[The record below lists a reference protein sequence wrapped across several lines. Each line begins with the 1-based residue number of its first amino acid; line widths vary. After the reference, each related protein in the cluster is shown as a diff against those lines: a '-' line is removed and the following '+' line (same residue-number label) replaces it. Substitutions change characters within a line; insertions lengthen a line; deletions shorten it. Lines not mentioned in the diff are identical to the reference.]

1 MIGKDEKKL
10 CDIAKQTGMP
20 LPESIRDAPD
30 LLPGLDLYY
39 EAFQR
44 LTTSRAFGMGAVG
57 PIPYSA
63 ISGYCKD
70 EGFVGEE
77 RSDIFYHVE
86 RLDAAYMEWQTAKLK
101 ESTPKS

>member
-1 MIGKDEKKL
+1 
-10 CDIAKQTGMP
+10 
-20 LPESIRDAPD
+20 
-30 LLPGLDLYY
+30 
-39 EAFQR
+39 
-44 LTTSRAFGMGAVG
+44 MGAVG